1 MGCYLSQP
9 ILSSV
14 AKAVDLGAPCRFPG
28 TEIWQGGR
36 PGLTV
41 DFKVVC
47 DATLMVRNGSGETIT
62 DMAN

>member
-14 AKAVDLGAPCRFPG
+14 AKAVDLGAPCRLPG
-28 TEIWQGGR
+28 TGIWQGGR

-41 DFKVVC
+41 DFKAVC
-47 DATLMVRNGSGETIT
+47 DATLIVRDGSDETIT
-62 DMAN
+62 DIAN